1 MNRRSS
7 LAVLLLTLSVL
18 PLAAQTNPQCA
29 GYQLDRARNV
39 CDAAIDGAHL
49 FTPVAGILVSGGNAV
64 LGSSD
69 GLGGAPHF
77 TITLRANATRVVVPD
92 VNYSGTG
99 RTVAA
104 DQTVTAPAPIVEGA
118 LGVYRGTSHGLFAL
132 DLLGSAQ
139 LLPTKVI
146 NSVTVAADARR
157 IGSIAL
163 GLGIGGRLTL
173 LGEGAMRPGITVSV
187 MRRSIPRLDVGKV
200 ADGDRFSFGTDLTV
214 TNYRATIGKQ
224 FSVLALAAG
233 AGWDQYTGRAS
244 VTFRD
249 PLTDLVQPPIA
260 IGLSDKRAVAFANA
274 GLVLGPVLLVGE
286 LGYQRGKNL
295 GLGTTFT
302 NNDPTV
308 QRLFGGAGIRFGF

>member
-1 MNRRSS
+1 MTRRF
-7 LAVLLLTLSVL
+7 LLLLILPAL

-29 GYQLDRARNV
+29 GYAIDRARNI
-39 CDAAIDGAHL
+39 CDAAIDGAHI
-49 FTPVAGILVSGGNAV
+49 FTPVAGILMSGGNAV

-77 TITLRANATRVVVPD
+77 VVTLRANATKVVVPD
-92 VNYSGTG
+92 VNYSGIG

-104 DQTVTAPAPIVEGA
+104 GQEVTAPAPIVEGA
-118 LGVYRGTSHGLFAL
+118 LGLFRGTSRGHLAV
-132 DLLGSAQ
+132 DLLGSVQ
-139 LLPTKVI
+139 LLPTTLIDAVRV
-146 NSVTVAADARR
+146 SSDARR

-173 LGEGAMRPGITVSV
+173 LGEGSVRPGIAVSL
-187 MRRSIPRLDVGKV
+187 MRRSIPRIDVGDV
-200 ADGDRFSFGTDLTV
+200 AAGDRFSFGTDLTV

-224 FSVLALAAG
+224 FALLMLAAG
-233 AGWDQYTGRAS
+233 VGWDEYTGRAS

-249 PLTDLVQPPIA
+249 PVTNLVQPPIA
-260 IGLSDKRAVAFANA
+260 IGLIDKRGVAFANA
-274 GLVLGPVLLVGE
+274 GLVLGPVVLVAE
-286 LGYQRGKNL
+286 LGYQRGKAL

-308 QRLFGGAGIRFGF
+308 QRLFGGAGFRFGF